1 MDGPLKNQV
10 LDLCASSAS
19 FLEKKNLV
27 NSQSYL
33 CQKLKVLTQCMCRCH
48 FLLQC
53 DNTDKVD
60 QQIHIICLS
69 WFVVTRLDNHFSQM
83 FCYFPMIRL
92 VNFG

>member
-1 MDGPLKNQV
+1 MDGPWKNQV

-33 CQKLKVLTQCMCRCH
+33 CHKLKVLTQHMCRYH

-60 QQIHIICLS
+60 QQIHIVYLGL
-69 WFVVTRLDNHFSQM
+69 W
-83 FCYFPMIRL
+83 
-92 VNFG
+92 

>member
-1 MDGPLKNQV
+1 MMDGPLKNQV

-33 CQKLKVLTQCMCRCH
+33 YHKLKVLTQCMCRYH

-60 QQIHIICLS
+60 QQIHI
-69 WFVVTRLDNHFSQM
+69 V
-83 FCYFPMIRL
+83 YFGL
-92 VNFG
+92 W